1 LIYAF
6 GVSVPQIGERYRGVD
21 GRTGY
26 LLRQAWHEFRGA
38 MEVSL
43 REQGLNAAQYAVMT
57 VLARDPAISSADLA
71 RGCNISPQAMNGVV
85 MTLERA
91 GIVERHP
98 HPTHGR
104 ILQVT
109 LTDEGER
116 RLAAA
121 RPAVDRLE
129 GLVDKGYSD
138 EQLALIHE
146 WLVTAAQRMVAE
158 ATDAGRT

>member
-1 LIYAF
+1 MLF
-6 GVSVPQIGERYRGVD
+6 DVSVPRIGEGYRGIE

-26 LLRQAWHEFRGA
+26 LMRQAWHEFRGA
-38 MEVSL
+38 MEVAL
-43 REQGLNAAQYAVMT
+43 REQRLSAAQYAVMT
-57 VLARDPAISSADLA
+57 VLARDPGVSSAELA

-85 MTLERA
+85 ATLERA

-129 GLVDKGYSD
+129 GLVEEGYSD
-138 EQLALIHE
+138 EQIAMIRE
-146 WLVTAAQRMVAE
+146 WLVTAAQRMVKDAAE
-158 ATDAGRT
+158 SQRA